1 MSANFIPHILSSL
14 DIAFII
20 WVFLGY
26 NLLQGILITDT
37 KIRFQKFLWINIL
50 SLHFFL
56 FL

>member
-26 NLLQGILITDT
+26 NLLKGILITDT
-37 KIRFQKFLWINIL
+37 KIRFQKFLWINIF

-56 FL
+56 FS